1 MIDWKKHLEDNPEFL
16 VLNKQMAK
24 SYGKIDSEK
33 ISKKKEKEVL
43 DSVDEKFKIIL
54 LQFFKDIL
62 HKEGFESIDYEPL
75 GPSHESY
82 TGLCCKIKWTNG
94 KVTSG
99 IGDAH
104 YCNTNSFAKYYLG
117 PIAENRSFVRAVKA
131 YFNISMLGA
140 DEIGEI
146 PKENDTSALS
156 IGAPTGPI
164 FTLRKTSKE
173 QLGITSFDEFKQFLR
188 DRVKS
193 HPKEAWIKPSEY
205 DDWAEYGD
213 WENVKKVKATELI
226 SKIKKLNQ

>member
-1 MIDWKKHLEDNPEFL
+1 MIDWKKYLEDNPEFL

-24 SYGKIDSEK
+24 DYGKIDSEK

-43 DSVDEKFKIIL
+43 ESIDDKFKIIL

-75 GPSHESY
+75 GPSNESY
-82 TGLCCKIKWTNG
+82 TGLCCKIKWANG

-131 YFNISMLGA
+131 YFNIFMLAA
-140 DEIGEI
+140 DEIGET
-146 PKENDTSALS
+146 PREDDTSNLS
-156 IGAPTGPI
+156 VGAPTGPI
-164 FTLRKTSKE
+164 FTLRKACKE
-173 QLGITSFDEFKQFLR
+173 NLGITSFEEFKQFLR

-193 HPKEAWIKPSEY
+193 YPKEEWIKPSEY
-205 DDWAEYGD
+205 DDWAEYAD